1 MVAVGSVVSLET
13 WRDRSFCYYN
23 GKAWPSGVRVTHKR
37 TPRTSLLPFLYY
49 LFIKLLT
56 INQHSVFNPLIRSFY
71 SLICCVCVWDGLFV
85 AMDVPVLGLMAAS
98 MDLLESDQSAFF
110 LHWQGG
116 VYKALSSGTQYLDS
130 IIGSYETFI
139 VGRNGYQAHG
149 GLTTPGSKLRRD
161 DNS

>member
-1 MVAVGSVVSLET
+1 MVAIGSVVSLET
-13 WRDRSFCYYN
+13 RRDRSLCYYS

-49 LFIKLLT
+49 LFIRLLT

-71 SLICCVCVWDGLFV
+71 SLICCVCERRSVCGHECPCLGAGSQHGSFGKR
-85 AMDVPVLGLMAAS
+85 PVGG
-98 MDLLESDQSAFF
+98 F
-110 LHWQGG
+110 LQRQGS

-139 VGRNGYQAHG
+139 EGRNRYQAHG
-149 GLTTPGSKLRRD
+149 GSTTRGSKLRRD